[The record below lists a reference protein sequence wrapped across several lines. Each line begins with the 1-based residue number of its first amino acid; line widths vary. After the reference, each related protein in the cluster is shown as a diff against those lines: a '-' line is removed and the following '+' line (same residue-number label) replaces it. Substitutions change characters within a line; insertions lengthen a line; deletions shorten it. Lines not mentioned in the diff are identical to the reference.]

1 LATPDSD
8 SAQKPASLTT
18 RAIRGAFWTSSPFLL
33 QMGVRLVFFSD
44 QGAAAMGLFDVALL
58 LVMFLALLSDL
69 GLWSALIQHRN
80 VTDLHFSTAFWTCL
94 CSGIVIAA
102 LTSRFGPQAIE
113 SLRLGIGNLLA
124 VVGMGGSAGPAA
136 HAGTSEHAPI
146 LATMSL
152 LLPCAAVSGLF
163 RARLQRDL
171 RFKRIAF
178 AEVGSVLVYSAFTLA
193 MLESLG
199 IMSLV
204 IGAVV
209 REAALLVGLAITS
222 CWLPKLTFSGTA
234 LRQILSFGLNFT
246 GSRAVNYA
254 NSALPALVVFS
265 ALGKEAL
272 GYYSF
277 AVALT
282 LMPLTRISTILTRV
296 FFPAFSTVQEDDAM
310 LRRGYLKTAQS
321 IAMFYWPALVAIFV
335 FAPDGI
341 ELMRGVKDHDY
352 SPALLPLRLLVV
364 ATMLKAVGTGVGS
377 MFLAKGKA
385 HWALYW
391 SLFSMGV
398 LLPLLL
404 WSIQDHLIGVGVVM
418 AATSFIFLVLSQ
430 LLTNRL
436 ISLRSTE
443 YLGTL
448 IRPALVT
455 GFVLLSTTL
464 LRPFLPGDTLAVCLQ
479 AVVASALVGGLALRL
494 FAWDLCWSLWRSLRG
509 QTNPVGAESTP
520 TPDDNIR

>member
-1 LATPDSD
+1 
-8 SAQKPASLTT
+8 
-18 RAIRGAFWTSSPFLL
+18 
-33 QMGVRLVFFSD
+33 
-44 QGAAAMGLFDVALL
+44 
-58 LVMFLALLSDL
+58 
-69 GLWSALIQHRN
+69 
-80 VTDLHFSTAFWTCL
+80 
-94 CSGIVIAA
+94 
-102 LTSRFGPQAIE
+102 
-113 SLRLGIGNLLA
+113 
-124 VVGMGGSAGPAA
+124 
-136 HAGTSEHAPI
+136 
-146 LATMSL
+146 
-152 LLPCAAVSGLF
+152 
-163 RARLQRDL
+163 
-171 RFKRIAF
+171 
-178 AEVGSVLVYSAFTLA
+178 
-193 MLESLG
+193 
-199 IMSLV
+199 
-204 IGAVV
+204 
-209 REAALLVGLAITS
+209 
-222 CWLPKLTFSGTA
+222 
-234 LRQILSFGLNFT
+234 
-246 GSRAVNYA
+246 
-254 NSALPALVVFS
+254 
-265 ALGKEAL
+265 
-272 GYYSF
+272 
-277 AVALT
+277 
-282 LMPLTRISTILTRV
+282 
-296 FFPAFSTVQEDDAM
+296 
-310 LRRGYLKTAQS
+310 
-321 IAMFYWPALVAIFV
+321 
-335 FAPDGI
+335 
-341 ELMRGVKDHDY
+341 
-352 SPALLPLRLLVV
+352 
-364 ATMLKAVGTGVGS
+364 

>member
-1 LATPDSD
+1 MTDPDSD
-8 SAQKPASLTT
+8 SAQEPVTLTT

-44 QGAAAMGLFDVALL
+44 QGPAAMGLFDVALL
-58 LVMFLALLSDL
+58 LVMFLALVSDL

-94 CSGIVIAA
+94 CSGIVMAA
-102 LTSRFGPQAIE
+102 LTTRFGPQAIE
-113 SLRLGIGNLLA
+113 FIRLGIGNLLA
-124 VVGMGGSAGPAA
+124 VGGMGGSFGPTAYAGP
-136 HAGTSEHAPI
+136 SEHASI

-171 RFKRIAF
+171 RFRKIAV

-193 MLESLG
+193 MLESLQ

-209 REAALLVGLAITS
+209 REAALLVGLAITAR
-222 CWLPKLTFSGTA
+222 WLPQLTFSGTA

-321 IAMFYWPALVAIFV
+321 IALFYWPALVAIFV

-341 ELMRGVKDHDY
+341 ELMRGVEDHDY
-352 SPALLPLRLLVV
+352 SPALLPLRLLIV

-385 HWALYW
+385 NWTLYW
-391 SLFSMGV
+391 SLFSMGL

-404 WSIQDHLIGVGVVM
+404 WSVEDGLAGVGAVM
-418 AATSFIFLVLSQ
+418 AATAFLFLVLSQ

-436 ISLRSTE
+436 IQLRFTE
-443 YLGTL
+443 YLGALT
-448 IRPALVT
+448 RPALVT
-455 GFVLLSTTL
+455 GVVLLSGTL
-464 LRPFLPGDTLAVCLQ
+464 LRPYLPGDALAVCLQ
-479 AVVASALVGGLALRL
+479 AVTASALLGGLALRL
-494 FAWDLCWSLWRSLRG
+494 FAWNVCRSLWRSLRG
-509 QTNPVGAESTP
+509 QTNSV
-520 TPDDNIR
+520 IR